1 MFCSFQSDMEIFA
14 YLQIDVNTERLLP
27 DRQQKPDDTHSYHPA
42 VFFVLNRDSQ
52 DLRIAKIDS

>member
-1 MFCSFQSDMEIFA
+1 MEIFA